1 MDMDMDMDMDMSSS
15 GCVGA
20 RYVFYQEC
28 YLLYTYSRG
37 FGAPACR
44 VFSDHPD
51 YLLTYLLKC

>member
-28 YLLYTYSRG
+28 YLLTQEVSAPRLAG
-37 FGAPACR
+37 F
-44 VFSDHPD
+44 S
-51 YLLTYLLKC
+51 LITMIT